1 MATKV
6 VDVTNELETRFD
18 GLKDNVKHLV
28 DEVPEKASAIRAQ
41 AMSSIEYLGE
51 QIKKHPIAALGI
63 AFGAGF
69 LVMRLV
75 RR

>member
-1 MATKV
+1 MTTKV
-6 VDVTNELETRFD
+6 DVVNELETRFD
-18 GLKDNVKHLV
+18 GLKDNMKHLV
-28 DEVPEKASAIRAQ
+28 DEVPAKASAIRAQ
-41 AMSSIEYLGE
+41 AMNSIEYIGR

-69 LVMRLV
+69 LVMRLI